1 TDTDGDGIS
10 DDQDPDDDN
19 DGVNDKDEEL
29 VGTNPKNPMTD
40 GKTPDGELDSDN
52 DGIKNKDESDPNG
65 TTPTDKDQDGKPDII
80 TPKPSQTTQP
90 GNDKGN
96 RKTVSL
102 SGSSEQSSKQL
113 PKTGDSSEVTSLVA
127 GFGLL
132 ALIAVMIKRRRKE
145 D

>member
-1 TDTDGDGIS
+1 EKGKVS
-10 DDQDPDDDN
+10 EAVKKANPDFPEGTTVEVGN
-19 DGVNDKDEEL
+19 DGTVTVTYPDKSKD
-29 VGTNPKNPMTD
+29 TITSD
-40 GKTPDGELDSDN
+40 KTV
-52 DGIKNKDESDPNG
+52 
-65 TTPTDKDQDGKPDII
+65 
-80 TPKPSQTTQP
+80 TPKPSQTMQP

-96 RKTVSL
+96 RKTVSP

-132 ALIAVMIKRRRKE
+132 ALIAVMTKRRRKE